1 MSHRHPHSPTV
12 SSTPGTAAPTSVSIL
27 IRSMGRTALLQQALD
42 SVAQQSWPAI
52 EVVVV
57 AAIPHHPAL
66 PDHCGAFPL
75 RLLTTDQPLP
85 RSTAAN
91 RALEAAQGGYVLF
104 LDDDDGLLPDH
115 VEKLARELDRR
126 TDVEAA
132 YSEVQ
137 PVSLERV
144 AQGAPFSPPFDP
156 VRLLSG
162 NWMPLHAV
170 MFRHALIERGCRFD
184 PDLDCYEDWDFW
196 LQVAHWTEF
205 ARLPGVSAWYRIHE
219 SSGVHEHTAFSGPAH
234 VKLYQKWRS
243 RWTAPQLSAI
253 MARVWNHNALTE
265 QLQQVNDALS
275 ALQQQHHMLQE
286 QRAILQQQREALQQQ
301 HDELQQQHWDLQKQY
316 GSLQWHSD
324 ALQHHVDA
332 LLHSA
337 SWRMTAPFRT
347 LSRHARTLVN
357 LMRPKASRHKQ
368 P

>member
-1 MSHRHPHSPTV
+1 MIHRHPHDPTV
-12 SSTPGTAAPTSVSIL
+12 SSTPSAPAPTPVSIL
-27 IRSMGRTALLQQALD
+27 IRSMGRAALLQQALD
-42 SVAQQSWPAI
+42 SVAQQTWPAI

-57 AAIPHHPAL
+57 AAIPNHPPL
-66 PDHCGAFPL
+66 PDHCGPFPL

-85 RSTAAN
+85 RSAAAN
-91 RALEAAQGGYVLF
+91 RALEAAQGDYVLF
-104 LDDDDGLLPDH
+104 LDDDDGLEPHH

-137 PVSLERV
+137 PVNFERV
-144 AQGAPFSPPFDP
+144 AQGVPFSPAFDP
-156 VRLLSG
+156 VRLLAG

-184 PDLDCYEDWDFW
+184 PDLDFYEDWDFW

-205 ARLPGVSAWYRIHE
+205 ARVPGVSAWYRIHE
-219 SSGVHEHTAFSGPAH
+219 SSGVHENAPFSGPSH

-243 RWTAPQLSAI
+243 RWTAQQLSEI
-253 MARVWNHNALTE
+253 MTRVWNHNELTG
-265 QLQQVNDALS
+265 QLQQIHDALAALQRQHEALQEQRELLQQQHN
-275 ALQQQHHMLQE
+275 ALQQQHWE
-286 QRAILQQQREALQQQ
+286 
-301 HDELQQQHWDLQKQY
+301 LQKQY

-324 ALQHHVDA
+324 ALQQHVDA

-337 SWRMTAPFRT
+337 SWRMTAPFRA
-347 LSRHARTLVN
+347 LSRHARALLN
-357 LMRPKASRHKQ
+357 LMRSGASRDKQ

>member
-1 MSHRHPHSPTV
+1 
-12 SSTPGTAAPTSVSIL
+12 
-27 IRSMGRTALLQQALD
+27 MGRTALLQQALD
-42 SVAQQSWPAI
+42 SVAQQTWPAI

-66 PDHCGAFPL
+66 PDHCGAFSL
-75 RLLTTDQPLP
+75 RLLPTDRPLS
-85 RSTAAN
+85 RSDAAN
-91 RALEAAQGGYVLF
+91 RALDAAQGAYVLF
-104 LDDDDGLLPDH
+104 LDDDDGFLPDH

-126 TDVEAA
+126 KDVEAA

-144 AQGAPFSPPFDP
+144 PLGAPFSPPYDP

-170 MFRHALIERGCRFD
+170 MFRHTLIEQGCRFD
-184 PDLDCYEDWDFW
+184 PDLDFYEDWDFW

-205 ARLPGVSAWYRIHE
+205 TRLPGVSAWYRIHE

-253 MARVWNHNALTE
+253 MARVWSHNALTE
-265 QLQQVNDALS
+265 QLQQVNDALA
-275 ALQQQHHMLQE
+275 ALQQQHAMLAGQH
-286 QRAILQQQREALQQQ
+286 AMLQQQRETLQQQ
-301 HDELQQQHWDLQKQY
+301 YDGLHQQHKDLQQQLWDLQQQY
-316 GSLQWHSD
+316 SSLQWHHD
-324 ALQHHVDA
+324 ALQDHVDA

-347 LSRHARTLVN
+347 LSRHARTLLN

>member
-1 MSHRHPHSPTV
+1 V
-12 SSTPGTAAPTSVSIL
+12 SSTPDTSAPTLVSIL
-27 IRSMGRTALLQQALD
+27 IRSMGRAALLQQALD

-85 RSTAAN
+85 RSAAAN

-104 LDDDDGLLPDH
+104 LDDDDGLGPDH

-137 PVSLERV
+137 PVNLERV
-144 AQGAPFSPPFDP
+144 ALGAPFSPPFDP

-184 PDLDCYEDWDFW
+184 PDLDFYEDWDFW

-253 MARVWNHNALTE
+253 MTRVWNHNELTE
-265 QLQQVNDALS
+265 QLRQVNDALA
-275 ALQQQHHMLQE
+275 ALQRQHAMLEE
-286 QRAILQQQREALQQQ
+286 QRAMLQQQREALQQQ
-301 HDELQQQHWDLQKQY
+301 HEALQQQHDTLQQQHWELQKQY
-316 GSLQWHSD
+316 SSLQWQSD
-324 ALQHHVDA
+324 ALQQHVDA
-332 LLHSA
+332 LLQSA
-337 SWRMTAPFRT
+337 SWRMTAPFRA
-347 LSRHARTLVN
+347 LSRHARALLN
-357 LMRPKASRHKQ
+357 LMRPGASRHKE